1 MILAD
6 QDYTIEFSLLM
17 PEAHKTTSY
26 PITVNA
32 SCMEEALTKAKA
44 KWDDVVSQYSVKINA
59 TKKKTVG
66 DS

>member
-1 MILAD
+1 MILAE

-17 PEAHKTTSY
+17 PNAQKTTSY